1 MVVAKLATTNY
12 GTPSPKA
19 RPMFNLL
26 RLTDGMATVA
36 LWRDVAT
43 LEDPLLCVARLA
55 EGRPSVAELDLNPVI
70 AHLTRH
76 GPRRQVAIRT
86 AIPEHYDQ
94 GRRS

>member
-1 MVVAKLATTNY
+1 MCEDGQAVMVVAKLATTNY

-43 LEDPLLCVARLA
+43 LEDPLLCVPGWRKAVRASL
-55 EGRPSVAELDLNPVI
+55 SST
-70 AHLTRH
+70 LTRSS
-76 GPRRQVAIRT
+76 RT
-86 AIPEHYDQ
+86 
-94 GRRS
+94 